1 MSAPARLAFKLYK
14 PACDAT
20 TSRSRTSSHPHTKM
34 ATTAPARRVAIITGA
49 AEGIGRGIAQRLA
62 RDGLDLGLFDLSR
75 SQDRLEALA
84 EQLRKEHGI
93 RVMTVYG
100 DVSQEVEVQRL
111 VEIVVGELGSL
122 WAVCLSF
129 RCRGTNRGRLA
140 NGSV

>member
-1 MSAPARLAFKLYK
+1 
-14 PACDAT
+14 
-20 TSRSRTSSHPHTKM
+20 M
-34 ATTAPARRVAIITGA
+34 ATTTPARRVAIITGA

-62 RDGLDLGLFDLSR
+62 HDGLDLGLFDLPR

-122 WAVCLSF
+122 WAVRLPFCGHSVSF
-129 RCRGTNRGRLA
+129 RRKADG
-140 NGSV
+140 